1 MSGLKFAEVM
11 RGHIAFD
18 DRGFERAG
26 REGRRNDARL
36 NARLTIDV
44 SDLDAFVADPERE
57 AMVTGWIECDALG
70 GRLAIERGVFSP
82 FVANHDPR
90 QTLMLYRL
98 WFRDSVGHPL
108 TLAGFK
114 SLPGGAAT
122 RVWRDTT
129 VLFVRVLS
137 GHGESPVEVVASGI
151 IRVRAADFL
160 ATLASFRGRADTFPD
175 QAKAIAR
182 YGAFFAGQVWPLYA
196 PKFGSKRPSPDPDPD
211 SETGNK

>member
-1 MSGLKFAEVM
+1 MSGLKFAEVV

-18 DRGFERAG
+18 DRGFERAA
-26 REGRRNDARL
+26 RDGRRNDTRL
-36 NARLTIDV
+36 NARLTIDL
-44 SDLDAFVADPERE
+44 SDLDAFVADPRRE
-57 AMVTGWIECDALG
+57 AKVTGWIECDALG

-82 FVANHDPR
+82 FVANHDPQR
-90 QTLMLYRL
+90 TLMLYRL

-137 GHGESPVEVVASGI
+137 GHGESAAEVVASGI
-151 IRVRAADFL
+151 IRVRLADFL
-160 ATLASFRGRADTFPD
+160 GTLASFRGRADTLR
-175 QAKAIAR
+175 AKVEAIAR
-182 YGAFFAGQVWPLYA
+182 YGAFFTEQLWRLYA
-196 PKFGSKRPSPDPDPD
+196 PRVGSKRPSPDPDPD